1 MDVCIYSTLMV
12 ELLQISRMM
21 SDLEFIITIGVMQLI
36 TTSELSS
43 IANCF
48 MIPIL
53 CSKCMRTACVTELFP
68 AETSSVGFLPPG
80 QARIPLS
87 ATAAFCN
94 CQGVPGCRH
103 SNIQHPGQIGNGPH
117 QQMTYML

>member
-1 MDVCIYSTLMV
+1 
-12 ELLQISRMM
+12 
-21 SDLEFIITIGVMQLI
+21 MQLI

-53 CSKCMRTACVTELFP
+53 CSKCMRTACVTQGFP

-80 QARIPLS
+80 QARIPLLQQLLS
-87 ATAAFCN
+87 ANAKVFQIADTATF
-94 CQGVPGCRH
+94 G
-103 SNIQHPGQIGNGPH
+103 IQFR
-117 QQMTYML
+117 